1 MKRAAEI
8 DSSGS
13 RYRARA
19 DHELTVHLGD
29 PARAMSID
37 HVVSVELVSTHVEI
51 EIRDRGTLYAPY
63 EAVHAVL
70 DVPSRAKRA
79 SGSLGF

>member
-1 MKRAAEI
+1 
-8 DSSGS
+8 
-13 RYRARA
+13 
-19 DHELTVHLGD
+19 
-29 PARAMSID
+29 MSID